1 MALQDRDKKPCPGCS
16 SCLIEPYIRC
26 IVCGPPKVCICLQ
39 CFSHAWED
47 GKHQSDHDYEII
59 ANQFSVLDSSWTAK
73 EELKFLDAIGDCG
86 LGNWQDVA
94 VQVQTKTKLEC
105 ERHYNRVFINNSRG
119 LFPSLPQLTL
129 VRRDPIICRMSEDP
143 PRPSKETQRADM
155 AGYTPARGDFN
166 AEFDNYAE
174 HDVLD
179 IYFQGEEEPLLEQL
193 KVAAVDIYSER
204 LQERQRR
211 KRMVRNYGLINI
223 AKIQMTELGYDK
235 VTKELNKSLNPFMK
249 LQTPLA
255 HDKLLE
261 GLIYENDLKK
271 EVKRL
276 QEFRRNGIK
285 SFKGARLF
293 DQLKRRRERSN
304 QQRTNHLSHVLN
316 STEDPGACC
325 QLLQRFALLEAGHT
339 ELPPIIPSMR
349 RAAPPLNLLDFP
361 GYERL
366 NEKEREMCASVRIIP
381 EAYFE
386 YKRIFQAEYQ
396 KLGYLKL
403 KHARNLIRIDVNKIR
418 KLFDFLIKE
427 CVISNGNETEEVDR
441 FEPVNRFEPVS

>member
-1 MALQDRDKKPCPGCS
+1 MSLQERDSKPCPGCS

-26 IVCGPPKVCICLQ
+26 ITCPPPSVCICLQ

-59 ANQFSVLDSSWTAK
+59 ANQFSILDPSWTAK
-73 EELKFLDAIGDCG
+73 EELKFLEAIGDCG

-105 ERHYNRVFINNSRG
+105 ERHYHRVFINNPRG
-119 LFPSLPQLTL
+119 LFPTLPQTTV
-129 VRRDPIICRMSEDP
+129 VRTYPIVCRVSEDP
-143 PRPSKETQRADM
+143 PRPLKEAQRADM

-179 IYFQGEEEPLLEQL
+179 IYFQGEEEELLEEL
-193 KVAAVDIYSER
+193 KMAAVDIYSER

-211 KRMVRNYGLINI
+211 KRMIRNYGLINI
-223 AKIQMTELGYDK
+223 SKIQMTELGYDK
-235 VTKELNKSLNPFMK
+235 ITKELNRCLNPFIK

-261 GLIYENDLKK
+261 GMIYENDLKK

-276 QEFRRNGIK
+276 QEFRRNGIV
-285 SFKGARLF
+285 SFKGARIY
-293 DQLKRRRERSN
+293 DQLKRRRERSK
-304 QQRTNHLSHVLN
+304 QQRTNQLSQVL
-316 STEDPGACC
+316 SSLEDPGACC
-325 QLLQRFALLEAGHT
+325 QMLQRFALIEAGHT

-349 RAAPPLNLLDFP
+349 RTAPPLNLQEFP
-361 GYERL
+361 GFEKL
-366 NEKEREMCASVRIIP
+366 NDKEREMCASVRIIP
-381 EAYFE
+381 EAYIE
-386 YKRIFQAEYQ
+386 YKRIFQAEYN
-396 KLGYLKL
+396 KLGCLKL
-403 KHARNLIRIDVNKIR
+403 KHARNLIRIDVNKTR
-418 KLFDFLIKE
+418 KLFDFLVKE
-427 CVISNGNETEEVDR
+427 CVISTGDQEDAQSISSGL
-441 FEPVNRFEPVS
+441 PSPS